1 MKLKVEYYD
10 GQNTTN
16 HVFDLTYLQFIKHLA
31 FAGMGVHTSP
41 YNMFRFLG
49 FWIEFF
55 PYWKT
60 SANGFHL
67 PKVIY
72 NDPTEHGQIS
82 NRIGKAFAD
91 FLAKKIYKAKY
102 THNFEDLMAS
112 DGYKIKGERPDL
124 YCDSLTTQ
132 FAIEAKG
139 YTRKSI
145 SNKEMDKFKRQAKET
160 WPISV
165 HFSVASVAYNL
176 YKDIHVKFHDPIG
189 DDVEYSTDLNKALVD
204 KYYRSILKLIKQFG
218 LIPSNQ
224 VDNLPQGYVA
234 YRIPLISQENST
246 YLLLHRLIVEEKW
259 ERLELNNDQYNSV
272 SEDTYID
279 VDCVG
284 LCIR

>member
-31 FAGMGVHTSP
+31 FAGMGVHTST

-60 SANGFHL
+60 SANGFSL
-67 PKVIY
+67 PEIVLR
-72 NDPTEHGQIS
+72 DPTELGQIS
-82 NRIGKAFAD
+82 NRIGKALAD

-102 THNFEDLMAS
+102 THSYEHAMFLKKHPIE
-112 DGYKIKGERPDL
+112 GKRPDL
-124 YCDSLTTQ
+124 YCVSLKNQ

-139 YTRKSI
+139 YKKSRI
-145 SNKEMDKFKRQAKET
+145 SDDDMEKIKDQSKEG
-160 WPISV
+160 PLSV
-165 HFSVASVAYNL
+165 NFTVASVAYNL
-176 YKDIHVKFHDPIG
+176 YKDIHVKFHDPVG
-189 DDVEYSTDLNKALVD
+189 DDVEYSTDLHKALVD
-204 KYYRSILKLIKQFG
+204 RYYRSILNLIKQFS
-218 LIPSNQ
+218 LMPSSQ
-224 VDNLPQGYVA
+224 VDNLPQNYVA
-234 YRIPLISQENST
+234 YRIPLIAQENST
-246 YLLLHRLIVEEKW
+246 YLLLHRLIVEENW
-259 ERLELNNDQYNSV
+259 ERLELNNGQYNSD

-279 VDCVG
+279 EDCVG

>member
-176 YKDIHVKFHDPIG
+176 YKDIEDQ
-189 DDVEYSTDLNKALVD
+189 
-204 KYYRSILKLIKQFG
+204 KQFAIKVKDFAFIAV
-218 LIPSNQ
+218 LFQARKQKENPVHVLHQQRIQ
-224 VDNLPQGYVA
+224 
-234 YRIPLISQENST
+234 YRIDLI
-246 YLLLHRLIVEEKW
+246 RKFVEE
-259 ERLELNNDQYNSV
+259 V
-272 SEDTYID
+272 
-279 VDCVG
+279 
-284 LCIR
+284 